1 MKIYNLIMYI
11 GSLLVL
17 TNCAGTKSINKDNY
31 IFEYVDNQVARVTDD
46 SKCDEIKV
54 YRVKDNFRLKS
65 DDSKLTEQTNYY
77 SLKIDKSDL
86 DSIDFELIET
96 KKSEPKIAKLVLN
109 GLYYTHET
117 DIKDF
122 AKYNKSFKYTEFKL
136 GLQALTIPLKFRA
149 ALDDGTFFPAQV
161 ETGTNIGFAPTLKY
175 NINPTEKT
183 LGKSENKYSI
193 STGILLNIGATS
205 LKKDSNAP
213 GLQSDRKAGMLSY
226 GTFLMLGFNNINIG
240 YAIGADAVMGEGSD
254 NWKYQNRLW
263 QGVIIGLDI
272 LKF

>member
-86 DSIDFELIET
+86 
-96 KKSEPKIAKLVLN
+96 V
-109 GLYYTHET
+109 G
-117 DIKDF
+117 
-122 AKYNKSFKYTEFKL
+122 
-136 GLQALTIPLKFRA
+136 R
-149 ALDDGTFFPAQV
+149 
-161 ETGTNIGFAPTLKY
+161 
-175 NINPTEKT
+175 
-183 LGKSENKYSI
+183 
-193 STGILLNIGATS
+193 
-205 LKKDSNAP
+205 
-213 GLQSDRKAGMLSY
+213 LQSGEELSNENM
-226 GTFLMLGFNNINIG
+226 F
-240 YAIGADAVMGEGSD
+240 
-254 NWKYQNRLW
+254 
-263 QGVIIGLDI
+263 
-272 LKF
+272 